1 MEIFIS
7 VLSAEVTIPD
17 LKEPVETHTPEALLT
32 DKALEEEEQRKKEL
46 EGSE

>member
-7 VLSAEVTIPD
+7 VLAAEITVPD

-32 DKALEEEEQRKKEL
+32 DKAIEDEKRRKQESEGEE
-46 EGSE
+46 